1 MAPEIL
7 SLRHSMWAAV
17 KARSHDPI
25 KVFPFGA
32 NSEEVMLYG
41 TVEYVFKDE
50 GKGKA
55 SKDWAARAKLRKVGE
70 VWKLAEYQVYL
81 VS

>member
-1 MAPEIL
+1 
-7 SLRHSMWAAV
+7 
-17 KARSHDPI
+17 
-25 KVFPFGA
+25 
-32 NSEEVMLYG
+32 MLYG
-41 TVEYVFKDE
+41 TVEYVFKGE

-70 VWKLAEYQVYL
+70 VWKLVEYQVYL